1 MKHPQAPKG
10 SAAGHNLTGRHGI
23 SSGSDLAVKLVSEA
37 LAGVHL
43 DVVVSGSIGAVESIR
58 FVRALRRLGADVT
71 PWLTQGGCQFVTPLA
86 LGWAAARECRT
97 GFEADASHL
106 AEGHACVVAP
116 ASASFIAKIAN
127 GITDTPAAALVTS
140 YLGWKR
146 PVIILPSMHDSLA
159 HAPQVQANLDKLR
172 AGAPNVII
180 LGSRLEEGKH
190 KFPEPAVLADHC
202 AHAYN
207 NAILKTRRAATRVML
222 TLGGTRAWFD
232 EVRYIGNYSTG
243 RLGSLVTEELH
254 RLGLDVDV
262 LAGAAEFLPRCHHSL
277 TRVAT
282 NEDLARE
289 ARKLIEQ
296 KPDALVH
303 AAAVLDFAPSRK
315 LPGKTPSAAGKQ
327 TIELIPTPKI
337 LDDLKSRG
345 PAKVAFKLE
354 SGIDEHKAA
363 VIAREY
369 ITKHGLTMLVVNN
382 LSDVSADRHKAW
394 IFETQ
399 TAGHPV
405 ERPYEAQ
412 SKEDVAKAVARHVW
426 ERLTRNA

>member
-10 SAAGHNLTGRHGI
+10 SVAGHNLPT
-23 SSGSDLAVKLVSEA
+23 GSDLAVKLVSEA

-71 PWLTQGGCQFVTPLA
+71 PWLTSGGAQFVTPLA

-106 AEGHACVVAP
+106 AEGQACIVAP

-127 GITDTPAAALVTS
+127 GITDSPASALVTS

-159 HAPQVQANLDKLR
+159 HAPQVQANLEKLR
-172 AGAPNVII
+172 QSSPNVVI

-190 KFPEPAVLADHC
+190 KVPEPAILADHC

-207 NAILKTRRAATRVML
+207 NAILKNKRAPCRVLL
-222 TLGGTRAWFD
+222 TLGGTRAWID
-232 EVRYIGNYSTG
+232 DVRFLGNYSTG
-243 RLGSLVTEELH
+243 RLGTLITEELH

-262 LAGAAEFLPRCHHSL
+262 LAGSAEYLPRCHHSL

-282 NEDLARE
+282 HEDLARE
-289 ARKLIEQ
+289 AKKIAGQ
-296 KPDALVH
+296 NPDALVH
-303 AAAVLDFAPSRK
+303 AAAVLDFAPATK
-315 LPGKTPSAAGKQ
+315 ATGKTPSSAGKQ
-327 TIELIPTPKI
+327 TVELVPTAKI
-337 LDDLKSRG
+337 LDDLKIKG

-354 SGIDEHKAA
+354 AGVDEHKAA
-363 VIAREY
+363 VIARDY
-369 ITKHGLTMLVVNN
+369 ITRHGLTMLVVNN
-382 LSDVSADRHKAW
+382 LSDVSAERHKAW

-399 TAGHPV
+399 KAGQPV
-405 ERPYEAQ
+405 ERPYEAS
-412 SKEDVAKAVARHVW
+412 SKDEVAKAVARHVW
-426 ERLTRNA
+426 ERLTRHA

>member
-10 SAAGHNLTGRHGI
+10 SAAGHNLPA
-23 SSGSDLAVKLVSEA
+23 GSDLAVKLVSEA
-37 LAGVHL
+37 LAGIHL

-71 PWLTQGGCQFVTPLA
+71 PWLTQGGTQFVTPLA

-106 AEGHACVVAP
+106 AEGHACIVAP

-159 HAPQVQANLDKLR
+159 HAPQVQANLEKLR
-172 AGAPNVII
+172 TAAPNVVI

-207 NAILKTRRAATRVML
+207 NAVLRNKHTHLRVLL

-232 EVRYIGNYSTG
+232 DVRYIGNYSTG
-243 RLGSLVTEELH
+243 RLGTLVTEELH

-262 LAGAAEFLPRCHHSL
+262 IAGAAEYLPRCYQSL

-289 ARKLIEQ
+289 ADSIVK
-296 KPDALVH
+296 KGTDALVH
-303 AAAVLDFAPSRK
+303 AAAVLDFAPVQK
-315 LPGKTPSAAGKQ
+315 TTGKTPSSSGKQ
-327 TIELIPTPKI
+327 TIELAPTPKI
-337 LDDLKSRG
+337 IDGMKSKG

-354 SGIDEHKAA
+354 TGVDEKKAA
-363 VIAREY
+363 EIARDY
-369 ITKHGLTMLVVNN
+369 ITRHGLSMLVVNN
-382 LSDVSADRHKAW
+382 LADISADRHKAW
-394 IFETQ
+394 IFETKE
-399 TAGHPV
+399 AGQPV
-405 ERPYEAQ
+405 DRPYEAS
-412 SKEDVAKAVARHVW
+412 SKDEVARAVARHVW
-426 ERLTRNA
+426 ERLTRHA